1 MPDRVLI
8 DTSVWVRH
16 LRNGCDTLD
25 WLLRE
30 ERVSCHPF
38 VVGELACGNL
48 ASRSEILT
56 LLQALPQALPLIHTE
71 VLEFIERH
79 GLMGKGLGYVDIH
92 LLGSSLVSGVSLWT
106 EDRSLGQAAISL
118 GVAAGV
124 E

>member
-1 MPDRVLI
+1 MPDRVLV

-16 LRNGCDTLD
+16 LRKGCDTLD

-48 ASRSEILT
+48 AARSEILT
-56 LLQALPQALPLIHTE
+56 LLQALPQVLSLAHAE
-71 VLEFIERH
+71 VLQIIERH

-92 LLGSSLVSGVSLWT
+92 LLGSALVSDTGLWT
-106 EDRSLGQAAISL
+106 DAKALRQAANAL
-118 GVAAGV
+118 GLAA
-124 E
+124 EPY